1 LVQSLLHYAAGFFRF
16 SVLVFKST
24 CIFAFL
30 KQRSMTV
37 IYNLG
42 IILYS
47 LLIRLVAPF
56 NQKAKLLKRGRIN
69 ALQSLKTL
77 SLDGPVIW
85 IHAASLGEF
94 EQGRPIIEALKKDQ
108 PEYKVVL
115 TFFSPSGYEV
125 RKNYDLADHVL
136 YLPADTKRNAK
147 KLIKAINPEKVFFI
161 KYEFWY
167 HYLIALK
174 IRNIPVYGVSMIFRE
189 KQSFFQ
195 WYGAW
200 FRKMLACFTKFY
212 VQDETSGELLNSIG
226 VKNYSV
232 AGDTRFDRVRDIAKA
247 SAAIDLVDRFV
258 GDCNKV
264 IVAGSTW
271 APDED
276 ILFEYLENEGRD
288 VKLVIAPHEIHESHI
303 RQITSKLKI
312 PYFRYTQHTEDVK
325 DCRVMIIDTIGML
338 SSIYKYGQVAY
349 IGGGFGV
356 GIHNTLEAATYS
368 MPVFF
373 GPNYKKFREA
383 RDLIEVGGGFSIQ
396 NGSEFQVRVGQL
408 WDDEEYLKDAS
419 IKAGQYVNKMC
430 GATRSIMEEVF

>member
-1 LVQSLLHYAAGFFRF
+1 
-16 SVLVFKST
+16 
-24 CIFAFL
+24 
-30 KQRSMTV
+30 MTL
-37 IYNLG
+37 IYNIG
-42 IILYS
+42 IALYS
-47 LLIRLVAPF
+47 FLIGLVSPF
-56 NQKAKLLKRGRIN
+56 NQKAKLLKNGRKE
-69 ALQSLKTL
+69 SLKL
-77 SLDGPVIW
+77 LKSISLQGPVVW

-94 EQGRPIIEALKKDQ
+94 EQGRPIIEALKKDYPQ
-108 PEYKVVL
+108 YKVVL

-125 RKNYDLADHVL
+125 RKNYDLADYVF

-147 KLIKAINPEKVFFI
+147 KLIDAINSEKVFFI

-167 HYLIALK
+167 HYLNALK
-174 IRNIPVYGVSMIFRE
+174 RKNIPVYGVSMIFRE

-195 WYGAW
+195 WYGGW
-200 FRKMLACFTKFY
+200 FKKMLNCFAKFY
-212 VQDETSGELLNSIG
+212 VQDETSGQLLSGIG
-226 VKNYSV
+226 VENYSV

-247 SAAIDLVDRFV
+247 SAEIDLVDRFV

-276 ILFEYLENEGRD
+276 ILLEYLEKEGQD

-303 RQITSKLKI
+303 KQIESKLSV
-312 PYFRYTQHTEDVK
+312 PYFRYTKQVENIT
-325 DCRVMIIDTIGML
+325 DCRVLIIDTIGML

-396 NGSEFQVRVGQL
+396 NGSEFQIGMGQL
-408 WDDEEYLKDAS
+408 WADEEYLKDAS
-419 IKAGQYVNKMC
+419 LKAGQYVNKMC
-430 GATRSIMEEVF
+430 GATRKIMDEVF

>member
-1 LVQSLLHYAAGFFRF
+1 
-16 SVLVFKST
+16 
-24 CIFAFL
+24 
-30 KQRSMTV
+30 MTL
-37 IYNLG
+37 IYNIG
-42 IILYS
+42 IALYS
-47 LLIRLVAPF
+47 FLIRLVSPF
-56 NQKAKLLKRGRIN
+56 NQKAKLLRTGRKE
-69 ALQSLKTL
+69 SLKL
-77 SLDGPVIW
+77 LKSISINDPVVW

-94 EQGRPIIEALKKDQ
+94 EQGRPIIEAVKKDH
-108 PEYKVVL
+108 PNYKVVL

-125 RKNYDLADHVL
+125 RKNYDLADHVF

-147 KLIKAINPEKVFFI
+147 KLIGAINPKKVFFI

-167 HYLIALK
+167 HYLNALK
-174 IRNIPVYGVSMIFRE
+174 RRNIPVYGVSMIFRE

-195 WYGAW
+195 WYGSW
-200 FRKMLACFTKFY
+200 FKKMLGCFTKFY
-212 VQDETSGELLNSIG
+212 VQDETSGQLLSGIG
-226 VKNYSV
+226 VENYSV

-247 SAAIDLVDRFV
+247 SSEIDLVDRFV

-276 ILFEYLENEGRD
+276 ILFEYLEKEGQD

-303 RQITSKLKI
+303 KQIESKLSI
-312 PYFRYTQHTEDVK
+312 PYSRFTKETENIN
-325 DCRVMIIDTIGML
+325 DCRVLIIDTIGML

-396 NGSEFQVRVGQL
+396 NGSEFQTGMEQL
-408 WDDEEYLKDAS
+408 WADEEYLKDAS
-419 IKAGQYVNKMC
+419 LKAGQYVNKMC
-430 GATRSIMEEVF
+430 GATRKIMDEVF